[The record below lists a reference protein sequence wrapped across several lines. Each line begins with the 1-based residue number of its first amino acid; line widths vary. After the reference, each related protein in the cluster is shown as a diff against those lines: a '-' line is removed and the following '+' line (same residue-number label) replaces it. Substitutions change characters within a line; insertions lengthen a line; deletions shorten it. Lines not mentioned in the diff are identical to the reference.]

1 MAEGRRA
8 LSKASLRTSPVIVR
22 AVIVGSALNTTTL
35 FDVTVRGTGVKT
47 MFILSTVVDTQTN
60 LDIAVRLVSEGA
72 T

>member
-1 MAEGRRA
+1 LAEGRRA
-8 LSKASLRTSPVIVR
+8 LGKASLRTSPVIVG

-35 FDVTVRGTGVKT
+35 FNVTVRGTGVQT

-60 LDIAVRLVSEGA
+60 LDIAVKLVSEGA